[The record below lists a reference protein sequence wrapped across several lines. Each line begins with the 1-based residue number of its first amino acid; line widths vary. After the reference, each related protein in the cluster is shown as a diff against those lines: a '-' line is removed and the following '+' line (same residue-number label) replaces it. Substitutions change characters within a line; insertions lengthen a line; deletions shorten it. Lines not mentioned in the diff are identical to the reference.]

1 MVINRV
7 LRKVFG
13 CFCLALIISATGV
26 GLSVGTANAGAPSAK
41 LTVAYTTVGGI
52 LTPIWI
58 PVEKGIFQK
67 YGLDVD
73 MKFVSTGPVVV
84 SALIAGE
91 IDIAAAGGEPIVA
104 GILGGAELTI
114 IGFGSTTTPL
124 SLFVSPTISQFE
136 QLRGATLAVSRL
148 TSSGA
153 YMLKV
158 GLRKHGLE
166 PFKDVTIIQV
176 GGIPESFA
184 ALQSGKIQGAM
195 LSPPTTYRA
204 EAAGFRRL
212 WNALGVEYPSLVIAT
227 RKSYLRDS
235 QDVALRYLQALAEGI
250 HIFKT
255 DKEEAIKVMSKFTK
269 VTDRKI
275 LENTYADNSEVHSPT
290 MEPTAS
296 GIKSILETMAAT
308 NPKTASARPED
319 FIDARLVRTLEDR
332 GFFKKLT
339 GK

>member
-1 MVINRV
+1 MARCKRLEVGV
-7 LRKVFG
+7 LYGLILTLLILLAAGEFSNAARPAPKLDKV
-13 CFCLALIISATGV
+13 
-26 GLSVGTANAGAPSAK
+26 TA
-41 LTVAYTTVGGI
+41 AYTTVGGI

-58 PVEKGIFQK
+58 PLERGIFQK

-91 IDIAAAGGEPIVA
+91 IDVAAAAGEAMVG

-114 IGFGSTTTPL
+114 VGFGATTTPL
-124 SLFVSPTISQFE
+124 SLFVIPTISQFE
-136 QLRGATLAVSRL
+136 QLRGGSVAVSRL

-166 PFKDVTIIQV
+166 PIKDVAIIQA
-176 GGIPESFA
+176 GGIPESLA
-184 ALQSGKIQGAM
+184 ALQAGKVQGAI
-195 LSPPTTYRA
+195 LSPPTTYKA

-212 WNALGVEYPSLVIAT
+212 WNSLGVEYPSLVLAT

-235 QDVALRYLQALAEGI
+235 EDAALRFLQAIAEGVY
-250 HIFKT
+250 IFKT
-255 DKEEAIKVMSKFTK
+255 DKEEALKVMSKYTK

-275 LENTYADNSEVHSPT
+275 LENTYADNREVHSQT
-290 MEPTAS
+290 LEPTTS
-296 GIKSILETMAAT
+296 GIKNILETMAAT
-308 NPKTASARPED
+308 TPKAATARPED
-319 FIDARLVRTLEDR
+319 FIDTRLVKKLEEG
-332 GFFKKLT
+332 GFFRKLT
-339 GK
+339 GR